1 MTKQERKGA
10 IRMKCLNCG
19 EEFVQLSV
27 NQKYCCKECGKKFRR
42 THKVAL
48 LYPSITFSCSQCGKT
63 VVTEDGSGDMRTRF
77 CSESCE
83 KKFWKHPHW
92 ENSHTRMNFHNLDE
106 YAGYERQ
113 TNEM

>member
-1 MTKQERKGA
+1 
-10 IRMKCLNCG
+10 MKCLNCG

-92 ENSHTRMNFHNLDE
+92 ENSHTRMNFHNVDE

-113 TNEM
+113 TDEM